1 MEKLVA
7 NRLNTYLDFHNLI
20 YPDQYDFRSGCSTTH
35 SLISITENI
44 KKTIEE
50 KKFGCG
56 VFIDLKKAFDMVNHD
71 ILLQKMEHYGIK
83 DMASA
88 WFKSYLTDRKQF
100 VSLMELTL
108 ILNLSLLVYH
118 RVLC

>member
-7 NRLNTYLDFHNLI
+7 NRLNTYLDLHNLI
-20 YPDQYDFRSGCSTTH
+20 YPDQYGFRSGCSTTH

-56 VFIDLKKAFDMVNHD
+56 VFIDLKKAFDTVNHD
-71 ILLQKMEHYGIK
+71 ILLQKMDHGIK
-83 DMASA
+83 DMALA

-100 VSLMELTL
+100 VSLNGVDSN
-108 ILNLSLLVYH
+108 IKLSLVVYH